1 MADFKQ
7 LALEF
12 VLTDDQASQTRI
24 AGQAAE
30 RTCIRNYPHDDT
42 LSHSHSAQVFA
53 EQQPTCC
60 EVGGV
65 HPAVDA
71 GQRGHGY
78 ARCGGE
84 RLKGGYNSTRKG

>member
-30 RTCIRNYPHDDT
+30 RTCTQSYPQNGT
-42 LSHSHSAQVFA
+42 LANSYSAQVFSK
-53 EQQPTCC
+53 QYSTRC
-60 EVGGV
+60 EVGGI
-65 HPAVDA
+65 HPAMDA
-71 GQRGHGY
+71 GQRGHGH
-78 ARCGGE
+78 ARCG
-84 RLKGGYNSTRKG
+84 